1 LRTFS
6 LELKKNHVAIPV
18 QHITLRPEGGL
29 PMILRRRGN
38 RFSAPVAAAGVHPSG

>member
-1 LRTFS
+1 MT
-6 LELKKNHVAIPV
+6 LERKKDYVAMPV

-38 RFSAPVAAAGVHPSG
+38 RFSAPAAEAGVHPSG